1 MKLLYLL
8 SGALLSMTGMS
19 YPFLSADNFSPVPL
33 PPPENWL
40 AGPRLFPQNVIA
52 GFHADYDKYN
62 AKSWSEYVEKKCKEF
77 HACTSTHSF
86 SAINSGTPKDRYWFG
101 YVFRGG
107 PTTPDDYQRSWDPQ
121 SAVKDSI
128 ALTINEEDDGNNI
141 MRLQTEL
148 K

>member
-62 AKSWSEYVEKKCKEF
+62 AKSWSD
-77 HACTSTHSF
+77 
-86 SAINSGTPKDRYWFG
+86 GTPKDRYWFG